1 MSPSFSPDRWRR
13 LAPLLDEALDLP
25 AEGRAAYL
33 ARVCGDDAALRT
45 DLEALLAADS
55 AAEDFLEG
63 SAGSYFGALATPVA
77 DPASNEPGL
86 AAGTRVGPYRIV
98 REIARGGMG
107 AVYLAERGDAQFEQR
122 VALKLVRPG
131 MDSAEVHRRFLA
143 ERQILAR
150 LGHPN
155 IARLLDGGLSD
166 DGRPWFAMEY
176 VEGHSFVAWCDARR
190 LGLPERL
197 ALFERVGDAV
207 RYAHQNLV
215 VHRDLKPSNILVTE
229 SGEVKLLDFGIAKVL
244 GEGGDPSGETPAT
257 RTQLRVLTPEYA
269 APEQVRGEPVTT
281 ATDVYALGAVLYEL
295 LTGRRAHR
303 FERGGAAEVERV
315 VCETDPQPPS
325 AAAGTARAR
334 GLKGDLDTIV
344 LTALRKDPA
353 RRYSSAEALL
363 EDLRRYR
370 RGLPIRARP
379 DSLGYRF
386 GKFVRRHALGV
397 AVSAALALALFAGVG
412 GTLWQAR
419 AARREA
425 ERVRT
430 VKDFLISL
438 FETATAEES
447 RGAEITARE
456 LLARG
461 VHKVDSALA
470 GQPALQEELLGVLGV
485 IHRKLAFYDPAD
497 TLLRRALALARA
509 SYGSGHPEVAARLTD
524 LGSLLKARGDF
535 AAADTVLREA
545 LAIRRR
551 TLASDD
557 PVLAVTMSELAGTL
571 RDLGEA
577 APAESL
583 YRSVLA
589 IDLGH
594 YGPTHLEVATDLD
607 NLGVLLGDSK
617 GDLAGA
623 DSAFRASLAIRRAVL
638 DSGHPSILN
647 VLNNLSGNLADQ
659 GAYAEAE
666 AMKRE
671 VLAGYQRL
679 YPDGHP
685 DVAYALHGLANVLDQ
700 IGKWAQADSLYGE
713 ALRMRRRFLG
723 DDHPLTVATLNNRAI
738 VRYRMGDAAGAAES
752 FREAGEIWLRTLGPA
767 HNYTLTARGNLGAAL
782 SDAGQYGE
790 AEAALRSVL
799 AARRSQDGDSAVNV
813 GLVLRNL
820 GIVLHRSGRLDEA
833 ERSLR
838 WALAIYQAQ
847 LGPEHPR
854 MAEALTALGAVLTD
868 RGRAAQAE
876 PLLRQALEIR
886 VAKLDSVDV
895 RISET
900 RMALGL
906 AARALGRRDE
916 ADSLLRVSCA
926 AFAASP
932 WAARQLAQCRA
943 RVRS

>member
-1 MSPSFSPDRWRR
+1 MSPSFSADRWRR
-13 LAPLLDEALDLP
+13 LVPLLDEALELP
-25 AEGRAAYL
+25 EEDRSAYL
-33 ARVCGDDAALRT
+33 TRVCGGDAALRA

-55 AAEDFLEG
+55 AAESFLEG
-63 SAGSYFGALATPVA
+63 SAGSYFGALAAAAAEPVTV
-77 DPASNEPGL
+77 EPGL
-86 AAGTRVGPYRIV
+86 APGTRVGPYHIV
-98 REIARGGMG
+98 REVARGGMG

-155 IARLLDGGLSD
+155 IARLLDGGLTD

-176 VEGHSFVAWCDARR
+176 VEGQSFITWCDGRR

-244 GEGGDPSGETPAT
+244 GEGGEPAGETPAT
-257 RTQLRVLTPEYA
+257 RTQIRVLTPEYA
-269 APEQVRGEPVTT
+269 APEQVRGDPVTT

-315 VCETDPQPPS
+315 VCQTDPQPPS
-325 AAAGTARAR
+325 VAADAARAR

-363 EDLRRYR
+363 EDVRRYR

-379 DSLGYRF
+379 DSLGYRL

-397 AVSAALALALFAGVG
+397 SVSAALALALLAGVG

-438 FETATAEES
+438 FEAATPEEA
-447 RGAEITARE
+447 RGEEITARE

-470 GQPALQEELLGVLGV
+470 GQPALQEELLGVLGA
-485 IHRKLAFYDPAD
+485 IHRKLAIYQSAD
-497 TLLRRALALARA
+497 TLLRRAVALARA
-509 SYGSGHPEVAARLTD
+509 RYGSGHPEVAARLTD
-524 LGSLLKARGDF
+524 LGSLLKEVGDY
-535 AAADTVLREA
+535 AGADTALQEA

-551 TLASDD
+551 SLASDD
-557 PVLAVTMSELAGTL
+557 PLLAVTMSELAGSL
-571 RDLGEA
+571 RAQGAA

-583 YRSVLA
+583 YRSALA
-589 IDLGH
+589 IDIGH
-594 YGPTHLEVATDLD
+594 YGPAHLDVATDLD

-623 DSAFRASLAIRRAVL
+623 DSAYRAALAIRRAVL
-638 DSGHPSILN
+638 DRGHPSILN
-647 VLNNLSGNLADQ
+647 VLNNLSSNLIDR
-659 GAYAEAE
+659 GEYAEAE

-679 YPDGHP
+679 YPEGHP
-685 DVAYALHGLANVLDQ
+685 EVAFALHGLGSVLEQ
-700 IGKWAQADSLYGE
+700 SGKWAEADSLYG
-713 ALRMRRRFLG
+713 AAFDMRRRFLG
-723 DDHPLTVATLNNRAI
+723 DEHPLTVATLNNRAI
-738 VRYRMGDAAGAAES
+738 VRYRMGAAAGAAEA
-752 FREAGEIWLRTLGPA
+752 FRQAGEIWRRTLGPG

-790 AEAALRSVL
+790 AETVLRSVL
-799 AARRSQDGDSAVNV
+799 ATRRSQDGDSTVSV

-820 GIVLHRSGRLDEA
+820 GIVLHRTGRLDEA
-833 ERSLR
+833 ERNLR
-838 WALAIYQAQ
+838 WALAIYQTQ
-847 LGPEHPR
+847 LGPGHPR
-854 MAEALTALGAVLTD
+854 AAEALTALGAVLTD

-886 VAKLDSVDV
+886 EAKLDSVDV

-906 AARALGRRDE
+906 AARALGRRGE
-916 ADSLLRVSCA
+916 ADSLLRASCA

-932 WAARQLAQCRA
+932 WAARQLAECRT
-943 RVRS
+943 RSGS

>member
-13 LAPLLDEALDLP
+13 LAPLLDEALELP

-45 DLEALLAADS
+45 DLETLLAADS

-63 SAGSYFGALATPVA
+63 SAGSYFGALATPA
-77 DPASNEPGL
+77 GAPAAAEPGL
-86 AAGTRVGPYRIV
+86 PPGTRVGPYRIV

-155 IARLLDGGLSD
+155 IARLLDGGLTD
-166 DGRPWFAMEY
+166 QGRPWFAMEY
-176 VEGHSFVAWCDARR
+176 VEGRSFIAWCDERR

-197 ALFERVGDAV
+197 ALFELVGDAV

-244 GEGGDPSGETPAT
+244 GEGGEPAGETPAT

-269 APEQVRGEPVTT
+269 APEQVRGDPVTT

-325 AAAGTARAR
+325 VAAGTARAR

-397 AVSAALALALFAGVG
+397 SVSGALIMALVAGVG

-438 FETATAEES
+438 FETATVEES

-456 LLARG
+456 LLTRG

-470 GQPALQEELLGVLGV
+470 DQPALQEEVLGVLGA
-485 IHRKLAFYDPAD
+485 IHRKLAFYGTAD
-497 TLLRRALALARA
+497 TLLRRAVALARS

-524 LGSLLKARGDF
+524 LGSLLKEVGDY
-535 AAADTVLREA
+535 AAADTALREA
-545 LAIRRR
+545 LAIRERALGR
-551 TLASDD
+551 DD
-557 PVLAVTMSELAGTL
+557 PLLAVTMSELAGTL
-571 RDLGEA
+571 RELGEA

-583 YRSVLA
+583 YRGVLA
-589 IDLGH
+589 IDLRH
-594 YGPTHLEVATDLD
+594 YGPAHLEVATDLD
-607 NLGVLLGDSK
+607 NLGVLLGDAK
-617 GDLAGA
+617 ADYAGA
-623 DSAFRASLAIRRAVL
+623 DSAYRAALAIRRAVL
-638 DSGHPSILN
+638 DSGHPLILN
-647 VLNNLSGNLADQ
+647 VMNNLSGNMADR
-659 GAYAEAE
+659 GEYAEAV

-685 DVAYALHGLANVLDQ
+685 DVAYAVHGLANLMEQV
-700 IGKWAQADSLYGE
+700 GRWGEADSLYGE
-713 ALRMRRRFLG
+713 AVALRRRFLG
-723 DDHPLTVATLNNRAI
+723 DEHPLTVASLNNRAI

-752 FREAGEIWLRTLGPA
+752 FREAWEIWRRALGPT
-767 HNYTLTARGNLGAAL
+767 HTYTLTARGNLGAAL
-782 SDAGQYGE
+782 SDAGRYGE
-790 AEAALRSVL
+790 AEPVLREAL
-799 AARRSQDGDSAVNV
+799 AARRGQDGDSAVSV
-813 GLVLRNL
+813 GQVLRNL
-820 GIVLHRSGRLDEA
+820 GILLHRTGRLDEA
-833 ERSLR
+833 ERDLR
-838 WALAIYQAQ
+838 WALAIYQTE
-847 LGPEHPR
+847 LGPDHPR
-854 MAEALTALGAVLTD
+854 AAEALTALGAVLTD

-916 ADSLLRVSCA
+916 ADSLLRASCA

-932 WAARQLAQCRA
+932 WAARQLADCRA
-943 RVRS
+943 RGRS